1 VKRTSTFLP
10 LEGGSNGASHQTV
23 TVPPLVGEDADTMG
37 TIKPAGAGNHPPQRA
52 SALTARLRDAR
63 LRTSEVRDSS
73 IPSVSVESTIA
84 GQTPIAVTVKQAAR
98 LLGTNDKQIRRGIH
112 ARELPVVRFGNSY
125 SIGVDDLRVWFDRKK
140 ATL

>member
-1 VKRTSTFLP
+1 
-10 LEGGSNGASHQTV
+10 
-23 TVPPLVGEDADTMG
+23 M
-37 TIKPAGAGNHPPQRA
+37 
-52 SALTARLRDAR
+52 
-63 LRTSEVRDSS
+63 RDSS
-73 IPSVSVESTIA
+73 IPSLSVESTIA

-125 SIGVDDLRVWFDRKK
+125 PIAVDDLRAWFNRKK

>member
-1 VKRTSTFLP
+1 MA
-10 LEGGSNGASHQTV
+10 E
-23 TVPPLVGEDADTMG
+23 
-37 TIKPAGAGNHPPQRA
+37 IKPSGAGNHPPQRA
-52 SALTARLRDAR
+52 SALTVRLRDAR
-63 LRTSEVRDSS
+63 SRTSEVRDSS

-98 LLGTNDKQIRRGIH
+98 LLGTNDKQIRRGIY

-125 SIGVDDLRVWFDRKK
+125 SIAVDDLRAWFNQKK